1 MTFAEGSR
9 LEKLEAHCFSESG
22 LEEII
27 IPSSVATIESCA
39 FYLCKR
45 LRKVIFQ
52 EGSRL
57 QEICKMCFYGS
68 GLEEFVAPPGL
79 KEIEGAIFL
88 GCESLKRVQLNEGL
102 EALND
107 YYVL

>member
-1 MTFAEGSR
+1 MI
-9 LEKLEAHCFSESG
+9 
-22 LEEII
+22 EIY
-27 IPSSVATIESCA
+27 A
-39 FYLCKR
+39 FYLCGK

-57 QEICKMCFYGS
+57 QEICELCFYGS

-88 GCESLKRVQLNEGL
+88 GCENLKRVQLNEGL

-107 YYVL
+107 Y